1 VSLLHIGSIS
11 PRERPRANGNFLFT
25 SFWDVVLCYLLFV
38 FGESRL
44 VVLERVKDWVSG
56 TNGRGLTFEMR
67 TGVLFCRFLGDLVL
81 KPFGHVGFGNGI
93 NVGKA
98 DDCCKTLEA
107 CQAENLL
114 SLDSPC
120 LIYLLASLPSLLE
133 WALLVLFMHTPF
145 ILEHLMCS

>member
-1 VSLLHIGSIS
+1 MHIGSIS
-11 PRERPRANGNFLFT
+11 PRERPRANGNFFT
-25 SFWDVVLCYLLFV
+25 SFWGVVLCYVLFV
-38 FGESRL
+38 FGERRL

-56 TNGRGLTFEMR
+56 TNGRGLAFEMR

-133 WALLVLFMHTPF
+133 LALLVLFMHTPF